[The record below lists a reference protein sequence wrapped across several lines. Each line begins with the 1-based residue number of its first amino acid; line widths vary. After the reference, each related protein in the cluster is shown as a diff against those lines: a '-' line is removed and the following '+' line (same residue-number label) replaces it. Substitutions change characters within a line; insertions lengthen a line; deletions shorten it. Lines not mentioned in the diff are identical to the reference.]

1 MIAGKS
7 HRLILLRL
15 VQQSDTAYLQVV
27 ERLGLN
33 PEHRSHDGRK
43 QFITIAKKYKV
54 DEYAI
59 KYIVG
64 HEINDITEKV
74 YTERDVDWLK
84 EEIEKIK

>member
-1 MIAGKS
+1 MLTYDKYSARFKKI
-7 HRLILLRL
+7 
-15 VQQSDTAYLQVV
+15 V

-33 PEHRSHDGRK
+33 PEHRAHDGRK

-59 KYIVG
+59 KY
-64 HEINDITEKV
+64 TEKV

>member
-1 MIAGKS
+1 MLTYDKYSARFKKI
-7 HRLILLRL
+7 
-15 VQQSDTAYLQVV
+15 V
-27 ERLGLN
+27 ERLELN